1 MEFLDCEDEKITLCG
16 LIQDLGFLFVF
27 NNNKRCIA
35 ASENVSLL
43 TNTPLEKYLDLNID
57 IILAAL
63 TGNDKLDFET
73 IEDSFNTSIFYRFT
87 EKIIINNENYD
98 LSIYRYNN
106 HTYVEAEICN
116 KNQLKPNRL
125 YYYAKYLEE
134 NKTDIW
140 KSLTNIIRQIINYDR
155 VMVYQ
160 FLEDSSGKVIAE
172 SKSENIHSLLGYRYP
187 EFDIPKQARELY
199 TIFLARHTADIDGA
213 THKIISN
220 DRADIDLTKTSIRA
234 LSPIHLQYLRN
245 SKVSASA
252 SFSIIKDGKLW
263 GLVTCQNNTP
273 LHVDLAQRHLCTFL
287 TQFATNHHISNL
299 LKKDIELQNTMHIL
313 EKDLKGDLLINRDTH
328 DVLERF
334 GEKIMHIMNA
344 DGLYLKYAKNE
355 KSFGIIPD
363 RNQLQEIHNFIK
375 NDIGIIS
382 SNQYKFSSGINQ
394 LPGVMAAEILP
405 QSDWKIYLFR
415 KERLIEEIWAGKPEK
430 HLQYDATKKISF
442 PSPRTSFDAW
452 KQITGNTSSPWLK
465 IEISFLERI
474 VFLIQQAIAKRNAEI
489 EQLNKDLVRSNNA
502 LDTFSYTLTHDLKN
516 PLSSIKLGA
525 QMLLMKN
532 DIPRELL
539 LKLAN
544 NILDASALITEMI
557 DKVHELSKS
566 NSVALNLEILDPKS
580 NILSITEIAKN
591 QYGVDGLDFKMGEII
606 PIRGERTLIYQL
618 FLNIIGN
625 AVKYSSKQENP
636 KVEVYSTK
644 SGTMVTYFVVDNG
657 IGMDLQKENNIF
669 DIFQRLSNSS
679 GYDGSGIGLSIV
691 KRIIDR
697 LGADIRVESAVGK
710 GTTFEIIFENAE

>member
-1 MEFLDCEDEKITLCG
+1 MDFLDCEEEKITLCG
-16 LIQDLGFLFVF
+16 LIQDIGFLFVF
-27 NNNKRCIA
+27 NNNKKCIA
-35 ASENVSLL
+35 TSENVISLS
-43 TNTPLEKYLDLNID
+43 NTPSEKYLDLNIN
-57 IILAAL
+57 IILAQL
-63 TGNDKLDFET
+63 TKSSELVFET
-73 IEDSFNTSIFYRFT
+73 VEESLITSIFYRFT

-98 LSIYRYNN
+98 LSIYRYGE
-106 HTYVEAEICN
+106 HTYLEVEICN
-116 KNQLKPNRL
+116 KNLIKPNRL

-134 NKTDIW
+134 NKTNIW

-160 FLEDSSGKVIAE
+160 FLEDNSGKVIAE

-199 TIFLARHTADIDGA
+199 TLFLARHTADTDGA

-220 DRADIDLTKTSIRA
+220 EHVVVDLTKTSIRA

-245 SKVSASA
+245 SKARASA

-263 GLVTCQNNTP
+263 GLVTCQNSKP

-299 LKKDIELQNTMHIL
+299 LKKDIEIQNTMHVL

-328 DVLERF
+328 AVLETF
-334 GEKIMHIMNA
+334 GEKIMHMMNA
-344 DGLYLKYAKNE
+344 DGMYIRYSKSE
-355 KSFGIIPD
+355 KSFGIVPD
-363 RNQLQEIHNFIK
+363 RYQIHEINNSVK
-375 NDIGIIS
+375 DE
-382 SNQYKFSSGINQ
+382 SGIFSTKQFKYSNTGINH
-394 LPGVMAAEILP
+394 LPGVMTTEILP
-405 QSDWKIYLFR
+405 DSEWKIYLFR
-415 KERLIEEIWAGKPEK
+415 KERVLEEIWAGKPEK
-430 HLQYDATKKISF
+430 HLNYDATKKITF

-452 KQITGNTSSPWLK
+452 KQITGNTSLPWLK
-465 IEISFLERI
+465 VEISFLERI
-474 VFLIQQAIAKRNAEI
+474 VFLIQQAIAKRNNEI

-502 LDTFSYTLTHDLKN
+502 LDTFSYTLTHDIKN

-532 DIPRELL
+532 DIPKELL
-539 LKLAN
+539 IKLAN
-544 NILDASALITEMI
+544 NILDASVLITEMI

-580 NILSITEIAKN
+580 NIISIIEIAKN
-591 QYGVDGLDFKMGEII
+591 QYGVDNLNFVMGQIM
-606 PIRGERTLIYQL
+606 PIQGERTLIYQL

-644 SGTMVTYFVVDNG
+644 SNSKTTYFIVDNG

-697 LGADIRVESAVGK
+697 LGADIKVESAIGK
-710 GTTFEIIFENAE
+710 GSTFQIIFETY

>member
-1 MEFLDCEDEKITLCG
+1 M
-16 LIQDLGFLFVF
+16 
-27 NNNKRCIA
+27 
-35 ASENVSLL
+35 
-43 TNTPLEKYLDLNID
+43 Y
-57 IILAAL
+57 
-63 TGNDKLDFET
+63 
-73 IEDSFNTSIFYRFT
+73 
-87 EKIIINNENYD
+87 
-98 LSIYRYNN
+98 
-106 HTYVEAEICN
+106 
-116 KNQLKPNRL
+116 
-125 YYYAKYLEE
+125 
-134 NKTDIW
+134 
-140 KSLTNIIRQIINYDR
+140 
-155 VMVYQ
+155 
-160 FLEDSSGKVIAE
+160 
-172 SKSENIHSLLGYRYP
+172 
-187 EFDIPKQARELY
+187 
-199 TIFLARHTADIDGA
+199 
-213 THKIISN
+213 
-220 DRADIDLTKTSIRA
+220 
-234 LSPIHLQYLRN
+234 
-245 SKVSASA
+245 
-252 SFSIIKDGKLW
+252 
-263 GLVTCQNNTP
+263 
-273 LHVDLAQRHLCTFL
+273 
-287 TQFATNHHISNL
+287 
-299 LKKDIELQNTMHIL
+299 
-313 EKDLKGDLLINRDTH
+313 
-328 DVLERF
+328 
-334 GEKIMHIMNA
+334 
-344 DGLYLKYAKNE
+344 
-355 KSFGIIPD
+355 
-363 RNQLQEIHNFIK
+363 
-375 NDIGIIS
+375 
-382 SNQYKFSSGINQ
+382 
-394 LPGVMAAEILP
+394 
-405 QSDWKIYLFR
+405 
-415 KERLIEEIWAGKPEK
+415 
-430 HLQYDATKKISF
+430 
-442 PSPRTSFDAW
+442 
-452 KQITGNTSSPWLK
+452 SPWLK

-580 NILSITEIAKN
+580 NIISITEIAKN

-636 KVEVYSTK
+636 KVEVYSTQ
-644 SGTMVTYFVVDNG
+644 SGTMVTYFIVDNG